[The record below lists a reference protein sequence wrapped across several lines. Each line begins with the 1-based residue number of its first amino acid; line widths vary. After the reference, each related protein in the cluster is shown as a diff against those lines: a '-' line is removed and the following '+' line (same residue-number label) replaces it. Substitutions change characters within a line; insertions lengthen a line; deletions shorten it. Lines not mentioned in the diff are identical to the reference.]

1 MVVLAPLEAG
11 SAKLWSVYWGE
22 KAMSNSY
29 SLRPK
34 KSDGFSF
41 GLWTIMNVGRDPF
54 GEATRPPINPLDV
67 IAELGKRN
75 VYSFELH
82 AEDLVPM
89 GTGARERDRL
99 VREAKKRMGANDIKC
114 TNCGSNCFSHPVF
127 KDGAFTSND
136 ARVRAFA
143 VQRYMYAIDMGYEL
157 GCRLCN
163 LWWGRDGLEV
173 EGSKDPRDA
182 LKRLRECCNL
192 LTEYVVG
199 NYPDYE
205 LSIEAKPNEPRGDIF
220 LPTTGHAL
228 GFIATLDHPEKWGVV
243 PELAHVRMAGLNCV
257 HEVAQAL
264 DAGKLRGI
272 HLNSQKPLRY
282 DQDIRF
288 GAEDL
293 KESFFVVY
301 LLETSDYRGTK
312 SFDCHPYR
320 TEDRR
325 GVWDFV
331 EGNMRAYLLLMEKVK
346 TFQQHPEIQRI
357 LARIRGAQGP
367 LPPPEKIAA
376 TEYDVK
382 KLMATRLPYEKLDQ
396 MIIEI
401 LIGAR

>member
-1 MVVLAPLEAG
+1 M
-11 SAKLWSVYWGE
+11 AK
-22 KAMSNSY
+22 AH
-29 SLRPK
+29 SLKPK
-34 KSDGFSF
+34 KSDRFSF

-54 GEATRPPINPLDV
+54 GEATRPPIDPLDV
-67 IAELGKRN
+67 IVQLARRN

-89 GTGARERDRL
+89 GTSEKERDRL
-99 VREAKKRMGANDIKC
+99 VAEAKKRMADYDIKC

-127 KDGAFTSND
+127 KDGAFTSNNPEI
-136 ARVRAFA
+136 RAFA
-143 VQRYMYAIDMGYEL
+143 VQRYLRAIDMGHEL

-173 EGSKDPRDA
+173 EASKDARDA
-182 LKRLRECCNL
+182 IKWLRECCNL
-192 LTEYVVG
+192 LTEYVMK

-228 GFIATLDHPEKWGVV
+228 AFIATLDHPEKWGVV

-264 DAGKLRGI
+264 EAGKLCGI

-293 KESFFVVY
+293 KELFFVAC
-301 LLETSDYRGTK
+301 LLETSDYQGTK

-320 TEDRR
+320 TEDRQ

-331 EGNMRAYLLLMEKVK
+331 EGNMRTYLFLREKVREYRED
-346 TFQQHPEIQRI
+346 TEIQS
-357 LARIRGAQGP
+357 LLSSIRGKQKP
-367 LPPPEKIAA
+367 LPSPEKIAA
-376 TEYDVK
+376 TEYDLE
-382 KLMATRLPYEKLDQ
+382 KLMAKRLPYEKLDQ
-396 MIIEI
+396 LVVE
-401 LIGAR
+401 LLLGVR

>member
-1 MVVLAPLEAG
+1 MARA
-11 SAKLWSVYWGE
+11 
-22 KAMSNSY
+22 Y
-29 SLRPK
+29 SLRAK
-34 KSDGFSF
+34 KSDRFSF
-41 GLWTIMNVGRDPF
+41 GLWTIMNTGRDPF
-54 GEATRPPINPLDV
+54 GEPTRPPIDPLDV
-67 IAELGKRN
+67 IVELAKRN

-99 VREAKKRMGANDIKC
+99 VREAKKRMGDYDIRC

-127 KDGAFTSND
+127 KDGAFTNND
-136 ARVRAFA
+136 PQVRAFA
-143 VQRYMYAIDMGYEL
+143 VQRYLNAIDMGYEL

-173 EGSKDPRDA
+173 EASKDARDA
-182 LKRLRECCNL
+182 MKWLRECCNL
-192 LTEYVVG
+192 LTEYALK

-243 PELAHVRMAGLNCV
+243 PELAHVRMAGLNSV

-264 DAGKLRGI
+264 EAGKLCGI

-293 KESFFVVY
+293 KEAFFVVY
-301 LLETSDYRGTK
+301 LLETSDYQGTK

-320 TEDRR
+320 TEDRE

-331 EGNMRAYLLLMEKVK
+331 EGNMRTYLLLKEKVK
-346 TFQQHPEIQRI
+346 AFEKDNDIQGI
-357 LARIRGAQGP
+357 LNAMRARQKP
-367 LPPPEKIAA
+367 LPPLEEIAA
-376 TEYDVK
+376 AQYDTE

-396 MIIEI
+396 LVVE
-401 LIGAR
+401 LLLGAR

>member
-1 MVVLAPLEAG
+1 
-11 SAKLWSVYWGE
+11 
-22 KAMSNSY
+22 MSKSY
-29 SLRPK
+29 SLKPK
-34 KSDGFSF
+34 KSDRFSF

-67 IAELGKRN
+67 IVELAKRN
-75 VYSFELH
+75 VYSFEMH

-89 GTGARERDRL
+89 GSSARERDRL
-99 VREAKKRMGANDIKC
+99 VREAKKRMKDYRIKC

-127 KDGAFTSND
+127 KDGALTSND
-136 ARVRAFA
+136 PDVRAFA
-143 VQRYMYAIDMGYEL
+143 VQRYIYAIDMGYEL

-173 EGSKDPRDA
+173 EGSKDAREA
-182 LKRLRECCNL
+182 LKWLRECCNL
-192 LTEYVVG
+192 LTEYVLR

-243 PELAHVRMAGLNCV
+243 PELAHVRMAGLNSV

-264 DAGKLRGI
+264 DAGKLSGI

-288 GAEDL
+288 GTEDL

-312 SFDCHPYR
+312 SFDCHPHR
-320 TEDRR
+320 TEDRQ
-325 GVWDFV
+325 GAWDFV
-331 EGNMRAYLLLMEKVK
+331 AGNMRTYLLLKEKVK
-346 TFQQHPEIQRI
+346 EYQQDTQIQRI
-357 LARIRGAQGP
+357 LTRIRGAQKC
-367 LPPPEKIAA
+367 LPAPEEIASA
-376 TEYDVK
+376 KFDLD
-382 KLMATRLPYEKLDQ
+382 KLMASRLPYEKLDQ
-396 MIIEI
+396 MIIE
-401 LIGAR
+401 LLLGAR

>member
-1 MVVLAPLEAG
+1 MAKASPLRA
-11 SAKLWSVYWGE
+11 
-22 KAMSNSY
+22 
-29 SLRPK
+29 K
-34 KSDGFSF
+34 KSDRFSF

-54 GEATRPPINPLDV
+54 GEPTRPPIDPLDV
-67 IAELGKRN
+67 IVELAKRN
-75 VYSFELH
+75 VFSFELH

-89 GTGARERDRL
+89 GTGARERNRL
-99 VREAKKRMGANDIKC
+99 VREAKKRMSDSNIRC

-127 KDGAFTSND
+127 KDGALTSND
-136 ARVRAFA
+136 PDVRAFA
-143 VQRYMYAIDMGYEL
+143 VQRYLNAIDMGYEL

-173 EGSKDPRDA
+173 EASKDSRDA
-182 LKRLRECCNL
+182 IKWLRECCNL
-192 LTEYVVG
+192 LTEYVLT

-220 LPTTGHAL
+220 LPTIGHAL

-243 PELAHVRMAGLNCV
+243 PELAHVRMAGLNSV

-264 DAGKLRGI
+264 EAGKLSGV

-293 KESFFVVY
+293 KESFFVVH
-301 LLETSDYRGTK
+301 LLETSDYQGTK

-320 TEDRR
+320 TEDRE

-331 EGNMRAYLLLMEKVK
+331 EGNMRTYLLLKEKAK
-346 TFQQHPEIQRI
+346 AFQADREIQKI
-357 LARIRGAQGP
+357 LKAIRAKQRA
-367 LPPPEKIAA
+367 LPPAKEIAA
-376 TEYDVK
+376 TQYDIK
-382 KLMATRLPYEKLDQ
+382 RLMATRLPYEKLDHLVV
-396 MIIEI
+396 E
-401 LIGAR
+401 LLLGAR

>member
-1 MVVLAPLEAG
+1 M
-11 SAKLWSVYWGE
+11 AKTRLL
-22 KAMSNSY
+22 K
-29 SLRPK
+29 PK
-34 KSDGFSF
+34 KSDRFSF
-41 GLWTIMNVGRDPF
+41 GLWTIMNTGRDPF
-54 GEATRPPINPLDV
+54 GEPTRPPIDPLEV
-67 IAELGKRN
+67 IVGLAKRN

-82 AEDLVPM
+82 AEDLVPL
-89 GTGARERDRL
+89 GTNARQRDRL
-99 VREAKKRMGANDIKC
+99 VREAKKRMQDYDIQC

-136 ARVRAFA
+136 RNVRAFA
-143 VQRYMYAIDMGYEL
+143 VQRYLHAIDLGYEL

-173 EGSKDPRDA
+173 EGSKDTRDA

-192 LTEYVVG
+192 LTEYVLK

-220 LPTTGHAL
+220 LPTIGHAL

-243 PELAHVRMAGLNCV
+243 PELAHVRMAGLNSV

-264 DAGKLRGI
+264 DAGKLRSI

-301 LLETSDYRGTK
+301 LLETSEYEGTK

-320 TEDRR
+320 TEDRQ

-331 EGNMRAYLLLMEKVK
+331 EGNMRTYLLLREKIK
-346 TFQQHPEIQRI
+346 SYQEDTQIQRI
-357 LARIRGAQGP
+357 MTKVCGSQRP
-367 LPPPEKIAA
+367 LPSPEEIAA
-376 TEYDVK
+376 TTYDPE
-382 KLMATRLPYEKLDQ
+382 KLLANRLPYEKLDQ
-396 MIIEI
+396 MIVE
-401 LIGAR
+401 LLLGVR

>member
-1 MVVLAPLEAG
+1 
-11 SAKLWSVYWGE
+11 
-22 KAMSNSY
+22 MSDSY
-29 SLRPK
+29 SLKPS
-34 KSDGFSF
+34 KSDRFSF

-54 GEATRPPINPLDV
+54 GEPTRPPIGPLDV
-67 IAELGKRN
+67 IVGLAKKN

-89 GTGARERDRL
+89 GASARQRDRL
-99 VREAKKRMGANDIKC
+99 VREAKKRMRDYKIKC

-127 KDGAFTSND
+127 KDGALTSHD
-136 ARVRAFA
+136 PRIRAFA
-143 VQRYMYAIDMGYEL
+143 VQRYIYAIDMGYEL

-173 EGSKDPRDA
+173 EGSKDARDA
-182 LKRLRECCNL
+182 LKWLRECCNL
-192 LTEYVVG
+192 LTEYVLK

-205 LSIEAKPNEPRGDIF
+205 LSIEPKPNEPRGDIF
-220 LPTTGHAL
+220 LPTTGHVL

-243 PELAHVRMAGLNCV
+243 PELAHVRMAGLNSV

-264 DAGKLRGI
+264 DAGKLCGI

-301 LLETSDYRGTK
+301 LLETSDYQGTK

-325 GVWDFV
+325 GAWDFV
-331 EGNMRAYLLLMEKVK
+331 EGNMRTYLLLRDKVRIY
-346 TFQQHPEIQRI
+346 QQDPQIQKI
-357 LARIRGAQGP
+357 LTGIRGSHKP
-367 LPPPEKIAA
+367 LPSPKKIAE
-376 TEYDVK
+376 TEFN
-382 KLMATRLPYEKLDQ
+382 LEQLLATRLPYEKLDQ
-396 MIIEI
+396 MIVE
-401 LIGAR
+401 LLLGAR

>member
-1 MVVLAPLEAG
+1 
-11 SAKLWSVYWGE
+11 
-22 KAMSNSY
+22 
-29 SLRPK
+29 
-34 KSDGFSF
+34 
-41 GLWTIMNVGRDPF
+41 MNIGRDPF
-54 GEATRPPINPLDV
+54 GEPTRPPINPLDV
-67 IAELGKRN
+67 IVELAKRK
-75 VYSFELH
+75 VYSFEMH

-99 VREAKKRMGANDIKC
+99 VREAKKRMRDYKIKC

-136 ARVRAFA
+136 PHVRAFA
-143 VQRYMYAIDMGYEL
+143 VQRYIYAIDMGYEL

-173 EGSKDPRDA
+173 EGSKDTRDA
-182 LKRLRECCNL
+182 LKWLRECCNV
-192 LTEYVVG
+192 LTEYVLR

-205 LSIEAKPNEPRGDIF
+205 LSIEPKPNEPRGDIF

-228 GFIATLDHPEKWGVV
+228 AFIATLDHPEKWGVV
-243 PELAHVRMAGLNCV
+243 PELAHVRMAGLNSV

-293 KESFFVVY
+293 KESFFIVY
-301 LLETSDYRGTK
+301 LLETSDYEGTK
-312 SFDCHPYR
+312 SFDCHPHR
-320 TEDRR
+320 TEDR
-325 GVWDFV
+325 GGAWDFV
-331 EGNMRAYLLLMEKVK
+331 EGNMRTYLVLREKVNLY
-346 TFQQHPEIQRI
+346 QQDRQIQRI
-357 LARIRGAQGP
+357 LTRIRGVQKA
-367 LPPPEKIAA
+367 LPSPENIAA
-376 TEYDVK
+376 TEYDPG

-396 MIIEI
+396 MIVE
-401 LIGAR
+401 LLLGAR

>member
-1 MVVLAPLEAG
+1 
-11 SAKLWSVYWGE
+11 
-22 KAMSNSY
+22 
-29 SLRPK
+29 
-34 KSDGFSF
+34 
-41 GLWTIMNVGRDPF
+41 MNVGRDPF
-54 GEATRPPINPLDV
+54 GEPTRPPIDPLDV
-67 IAELGKRN
+67 IVELAKRN

-89 GTGARERDRL
+89 GASVRERNRL
-99 VREAKKRMGANDIKC
+99 VRQAKKRMEDYNIKC
-114 TNCGSNCFSHPVF
+114 TNCGSNCFSLPVF
-127 KDGAFTSND
+127 KDGAFTNND
-136 ARVRAFA
+136 PNIRAFA
-143 VQRYMYAIDMGYEL
+143 VQRYMCAIDMGHEL

-173 EGSKDPRDA
+173 EGSKDARDGI
-182 LKRLRECCNL
+182 KWLRECCNL
-192 LTEYVVG
+192 LTEYVLK

-243 PELAHVRMAGLNCV
+243 PELAHVRMAGLNSV

-293 KESFFVVY
+293 KESFFIVY

-320 TEDRR
+320 TEDRQ

-331 EGNMRAYLLLMEKVK
+331 EGNMRTYLLLKEKVK
-346 TFQQHPEIQRI
+346 AYQRDKQIQR
-357 LARIRGAQGP
+357 LLKTTRARQKP
-367 LPPPEKIAA
+367 LPSPHKIAA
-376 TEYDVK
+376 THYDME
-382 KLMATRLPYEKLDQ
+382 KLVATRLPYEKLDQ
-396 MIIEI
+396 
-401 LIGAR
+401 LIVELLLGAR

>member
-1 MVVLAPLEAG
+1 MADA
-11 SAKLWSVYWGE
+11 
-22 KAMSNSY
+22 Y
-29 SLRPK
+29 SLRPE
-34 KSDGFSF
+34 KSDRFSF

-54 GEATRPPINPLDV
+54 GEATRPPVDPLDV
-67 IAELGKRN
+67 IVELGKRN

-89 GTGARERDRL
+89 GANARERDRL
-99 VREAKKRMGANDIKC
+99 VREAKKRMEDHEVKC
-114 TNCGSNCFSHPVF
+114 TNCGSNCFSHAVF
-127 KDGAFTSND
+127 KDGAFTNNNPGI
-136 ARVRAFA
+136 RAFA
-143 VQRYMYAIDMGYEL
+143 VQRYMLAIDMGYEL

-173 EGSKDPRDA
+173 EASKDARDTV
-182 LKRLRECCNL
+182 KRLRECCNL
-192 LTEYVVG
+192 LTEYVLK

-243 PELAHVRMAGLNCV
+243 PELAHERMAGLNCV
-257 HEVAQAL
+257 HGVAQAL

-293 KESFFVVY
+293 KEAFFVVY
-301 LLETSDYRGTK
+301 LLETSDYKGTK

-320 TEDRR
+320 TEDRD

-331 EGNMRAYLLLMEKVK
+331 EGNMRTYLLLREKVRQYQGD
-346 TFQQHPEIQRI
+346 TQIQKL
-357 LARIRGAQGP
+357 LAEIRGSQKP
-367 LPPPEKIAA
+367 LPSPEAIAI
-376 TEYDVK
+376 TRFDLDR
-382 KLMATRLPYEKLDQ
+382 LMAPRLPYEKLDQ
-396 MIIEI
+396 LTIE
-401 LIGAR
+401 LLLGAR

>member
-1 MVVLAPLEAG
+1 
-11 SAKLWSVYWGE
+11 
-22 KAMSNSY
+22 MSNSY
-29 SLRPK
+29 SLKPK
-34 KSDGFSF
+34 KSDRFSF
-41 GLWTIMNVGRDPF
+41 GLWTIMNIGRDPF
-54 GEATRPPINPLDV
+54 GEPTRPPINPLDV
-67 IAELGKRN
+67 IVELAKRK
-75 VYSFELH
+75 VYSFEMH

-99 VREAKKRMGANDIKC
+99 VREAKKRMRDYRIKC

-136 ARVRAFA
+136 PHVRAFA
-143 VQRYMYAIDMGYEL
+143 VQRYIYAIDMGYEL

-173 EGSKDPRDA
+173 EGSKDTRDA
-182 LKRLRECCNL
+182 LKWLRECCNV
-192 LTEYVVG
+192 LTEYVLR

-205 LSIEAKPNEPRGDIF
+205 LSIEPKPNEPRGDIF

-228 GFIATLDHPEKWGVV
+228 AFIATLDHPEKWGVV
-243 PELAHVRMAGLNCV
+243 PELAHVRMAGLNSV

-293 KESFFVVY
+293 KESFFIVY
-301 LLETSDYRGTK
+301 LLETSDYEGTK
-312 SFDCHPYR
+312 SFDCHPHR
-320 TEDRR
+320 TEDR
-325 GVWDFV
+325 GGAWDFV
-331 EGNMRAYLLLMEKVK
+331 EGNMRTYLVLREKVNLY
-346 TFQQHPEIQRI
+346 QQDRQIQRI
-357 LARIRGAQGP
+357 LTRIRGVQKA
-367 LPPPEKIAA
+367 LPSPENIAA
-376 TEYDVK
+376 TEYDPG

-396 MIIEI
+396 MIVE
-401 LIGAR
+401 LLLGAR

>member
-1 MVVLAPLEAG
+1 MARAYPLRA
-11 SAKLWSVYWGE
+11 
-22 KAMSNSY
+22 
-29 SLRPK
+29 K
-34 KSDGFSF
+34 KSDRFSF

-54 GEATRPPINPLDV
+54 GEATRPPIDPLDV
-67 IAELGKRN
+67 IVELAKRN

-99 VREAKKRMGANDIKC
+99 VREAKKRMADYNIRC

-127 KDGAFTSND
+127 KDGAFTNNNPEI
-136 ARVRAFA
+136 RAFA
-143 VQRYMYAIDMGYEL
+143 VQRYLRAIDMGYEL

-163 LWWGRDGLEV
+163 LWWGRDGLEA
-173 EGSKDPRDA
+173 EASKDARDA
-182 LKRLRECCNL
+182 MKWLRECCNL
-192 LTEYVVG
+192 LTEYALK

-243 PELAHVRMAGLNCV
+243 PELAHVRMAGLNSV

-264 DAGKLRGI
+264 EAGKLRGI

-293 KESFFVVY
+293 KEAFFVVY
-301 LLETSDYRGTK
+301 LLETSDYQGTK

-320 TEDRR
+320 TEDRE

-331 EGNMRAYLLLMEKVK
+331 EGNMQTYLLLKEKVK
-346 TFQQHPEIQRI
+346 AFQKDSDIEGI
-357 LARIRGAQGP
+357 LNAMRARQKP
-367 LPPPEKIAA
+367 LPPLEEIAA
-376 TEYDVK
+376 TQYDAE

-396 MIIEI
+396 LVVE
-401 LIGAR
+401 LLLGAR

>member
-1 MVVLAPLEAG
+1 M
-11 SAKLWSVYWGE
+11 AKTRLP
-22 KAMSNSY
+22 K
-29 SLRPK
+29 PK
-34 KSDGFSF
+34 KSDRFSF
-41 GLWTIMNVGRDPF
+41 GLWTIMNTGRDPF
-54 GEATRPPINPLDV
+54 GEPTRPPIDPLEV
-67 IAELGKRN
+67 IVGLAKRN

-82 AEDLVPM
+82 AEDLVPL
-89 GTGARERDRL
+89 GTSARQRDRL
-99 VREAKKRMGANDIKC
+99 VREAKKRIQDYNIQC

-127 KDGAFTSND
+127 KDGALTNND
-136 ARVRAFA
+136 RNVRAFA
-143 VQRYMYAIDMGYEL
+143 VQRYLSAIDMGFEL

-173 EGSKDPRDA
+173 EGSKDTREA

-192 LTEYVVG
+192 LTEYVLK

-205 LSIEAKPNEPRGDIF
+205 LSIEPKPNEPRGDIF

-243 PELAHVRMAGLNCV
+243 PELAHVRMAGLNSV

-301 LLETSDYRGTK
+301 LLETSEYEGTK

-320 TEDRR
+320 TEDRQ

-331 EGNMRAYLLLMEKVK
+331 EGNMRTYLLLREKVK
-346 TFQQHPEIQRI
+346 SYQQDTQIQRI
-357 LARIRGAQGP
+357 ITKAHASQRP
-367 LPPPEKIAA
+367 LPSPEEIAA
-376 TEYDVK
+376 TTYDPE
-382 KLMATRLPYEKLDQ
+382 KLLANRLPYEKLDQ
-396 MIIEI
+396 MIVE
-401 LIGAR
+401 LLLGAR

>member
-1 MVVLAPLEAG
+1 M
-11 SAKLWSVYWGE
+11 AK
-22 KAMSNSY
+22 AN

-34 KSDGFSF
+34 KSDRFSF

-54 GEATRPPINPLDV
+54 GEATRPPIDPLDV
-67 IAELGKRN
+67 IVGLARRK

-89 GTGARERDRL
+89 GTSSRERNRL
-99 VREAKKRMGANDIKC
+99 VREAQKRMEDHNIKC

-127 KDGAFTSND
+127 RDGALTSND
-136 ARVRAFA
+136 VTIRAFA
-143 VQRYMYAIDMGYEL
+143 VQRYMRAIDMGYEL

-173 EGSKDPRDA
+173 EGSKDARDA
-182 LKRLRECCNL
+182 LKWLRECCNL
-192 LTEYVVG
+192 LTEYVMR

-205 LSIEAKPNEPRGDIF
+205 LSIEPKPNEPRGDIF
-220 LPTTGHAL
+220 LPTTGHVL

-243 PELAHVRMAGLNCV
+243 PELAHVRMAGLNSV

-293 KESFFVVY
+293 KESFFIVH
-301 LLETSDYRGTK
+301 LLETSGYQGTK

-320 TEDRR
+320 TEDRQ
-325 GVWDFV
+325 GAWEFV
-331 EGNMRAYLLLMEKVK
+331 EGNMRTYLILREKVK
-346 TFQQHPEIQRI
+346 SFLQDSAIQRVMKTV
-357 LARIRGAQGP
+357 LGKQKP
-367 LPPPEKIAA
+367 LPSLETIAA
-376 TEYDVK
+376 TEYDVE
-382 KLMATRLPYEKLDQ
+382 KLLKGRLPYEKLDQ
-396 MIIEI
+396 
-401 LIGAR
+401 LIVELLLGAR

>member
-1 MVVLAPLEAG
+1 M
-11 SAKLWSVYWGE
+11 AKG
-22 KAMSNSY
+22 Y

-34 KSDGFSF
+34 KSDRFSF

-54 GEATRPPINPLDV
+54 GEPTRPPIDPLDV
-67 IAELGKRN
+67 IVGLARRN

-89 GTGARERDRL
+89 GSSLKERDRL
-99 VREAKKRMGANDIKC
+99 VREAKKRMEEHNIKC

-127 KDGAFTSND
+127 QDGAFTNND
-136 ARVRAFA
+136 PEIRAFA
-143 VQRYMYAIDMGYEL
+143 VQRYMCAVDMGYEL

-173 EGSKDPRDA
+173 EGSKDARDA
-182 LKRLRECCNL
+182 IKWLRECCNL
-192 LTEYVVG
+192 LTEYVLT

-220 LPTTGHAL
+220 MPTTGHAL

-243 PELAHVRMAGLNCV
+243 PELAHVRMAGLNSV

-293 KESFFVVY
+293 KESFFIVY
-301 LLETSDYRGTK
+301 LLETSDYQGTK

-320 TEDRR
+320 TEDRE
-325 GVWDFV
+325 GAWDFV
-331 EGNMRAYLLLMEKVK
+331 EGNMRTYLVLKDKVK
-346 TFQQHPEIQRI
+346 AFQQDAQIQRI
-357 LARIRGAQGP
+357 LKAIRGKQKP
-367 LPPPEKIAA
+367 IPSPEKIAG
-376 TEYDVK
+376 TEYDLQQ
-382 KLMATRLPYEKLDQ
+382 LMAGRLPYERLDQ
-396 MIIEI
+396 
-401 LIGAR
+401 LIVELLLGAR